1 MPTIL
6 PLLASLALAI
16 AAAKLAGFAANRLGQ
31 PAVMGEL
38 LIGLI
43 LGPSVIGLFD
53 SSYFR
58 DTHVIATL
66 SEIGEIGVIFLMFAA
81 GLEIQR
87 DDFVKAGRPAVW
99 AGTLGVAVPI
109 ALGALVALP
118 FGYDWKHAA
127 FIGIVLSATSV
138 SISAQ
143 TLMELNRLRSREGIT
158 LLGAAVVDDV
168 LAIAALSAFI
178 AVFADS
184 GSGGIGGLLWVLAR
198 MILFLVGAFFIGQWL
213 LPRIAAWADRLPVS
227 EGVMT
232 AVIVMTLSFA
242 WASEVVG
249 GVAAITGAFI
259 AGVAL
264 GRSHLRKEIG
274 DGIHTLAYSFFVPIF
289 LISIGLAADFRQLSP
304 ADYGLAA
311 VVCLVAII
319 SKLIG
324 SGVGAKLGGMTWP
337 ESWRVGAGMVSRG
350 EVGLIVAGVGVASG
364 FIQNNVF
371 AVAVV
376 MVLLTTLAAPVML
389 RAAFQGKEK

>member
-1 MPTIL
+1 MV
-6 PLLASLALAI
+6 I

-53 SSYFR
+53 LSYFH

-87 DDFVKAGRPAVW
+87 DDLLKAGRPAVL
-99 AGTLGVAVPI
+99 AGVLGVVVPVAFGTLA
-109 ALGALVALP
+109 ALP

-138 SISAQ
+138 SITAQ

-184 GSGGIGGLLWVLAR
+184 GSGGIGGLFWVLAR

-264 GRSHLRKEIG
+264 GRSHLRKEIA
-274 DGIHTLAYSFFVPIF
+274 DGIHTLAYSFFVPVF

-311 VVCLVAII
+311 AVCLVAII

-350 EVGLIVAGVGVASG
+350 EVGLIVAGVGVTSG

-371 AVAVV
+371 AVTVV
-376 MVLLTTLAAPVML
+376 MVLFTTLAAPIML